1 MGGGCNRI
9 RGLHFLLT
17 PSISSIFLFLSITGK
32 CEVASWGLPHLLPPI
47 SHLLLMII
55 ESNNTIEGTLGPLR
69 SAGVP
74 SNGTSAVQTVTL
86 SAFDACVL
94 TLSFDGFTAVV
105 TFDGE
110 EDNTAIDNAVT
121 AALEALP
128 SVGVGGVSV
137 AVTGTTNRAI
147 AITFTG
153 NLAKKAVGAV
163 TAALGEEDVPTVAV
177 AQTIPGVD
185 ASGRGAAKGATLL
198 DTVNGKAYINTG
210 TSTEPAWTVVGSQS

>member
-1 MGGGCNRI
+1 
-9 RGLHFLLT
+9 
-17 PSISSIFLFLSITGK
+17 
-32 CEVASWGLPHLLPPI
+32 
-47 SHLLLMII
+47 MII

-74 SNGTSAVQTVTL
+74 TNGTSAVQTVTL
-86 SAFDACVL
+86 SAFAACVL
-94 TLSFDGFTAVV
+94 TLSFDGYTAVV
-105 TFDGE
+105 SFDGE

-153 NLAKKAVGAV
+153 NLAKKA
-163 TAALGEEDVPTVAV
+163 ALGDEDEPTVAV
-177 AQTIPGVD
+177 AQTTPGVN
-185 ASGRGAAKGATLL
+185 ASSRGAGKGATLI
-198 DTVNGKAYINTG
+198 DTDNGKAYINTG
-210 TSTEPAWTVVGSQS
+210 TGVEPTWVLVGSQS